1 MSHSNAL
8 LRLIIF
14 YLALIILPAIAISS
28 TSKRSWL
35 RFLCIPWMIFFG
47 YKLIT
52 TAPFFSNGSLYNGI
66 VGSQPFVT
74 FIHATNL
81 LLINSLDVTDLVH
94 EKKIPQS
101 AGMLARITAA
111 FSLLNNVR
119 GIGTSWKAKNVPSFP
134 AFFAKGSP
142 PGRRLFL
149 LRQASILV
157 WQYLLLD
164 FAQTMALE
172 EDAEDTLRLYGPGR
186 EFVYLD
192 ATAEQQAARVA
203 LCLLA
208 LLVGRTTIDF
218 AYRLISFVFVG
229 LKVSLPEDWPPM
241 FGTMRDGYTLR
252 KSWG

>member
-1 MSHSNAL
+1 MSHANAL

-35 RFLCIPWMIFFG
+35 RFLCIPWMVFFG
-47 YKLIT
+47 YKLIA

-94 EKKIPQS
+94 EKKMPQS

-111 FSLLNNVR
+111 FGLLNNVR

-134 AFFAKGSP
+134 AFFAKRSP

-149 LRQASILV
+149 RRQASILV

-172 EDAEDTLRLYGPGR
+172 EDAEDTLRLYGPGM

-208 LLVGRTTIDF
+208 LLVGRATIDF
-218 AYRLISFVFVG
+218 AYRFISFVFVG